1 MIIDLPNTRTR
12 EIAHKIE
19 QLHEER
25 GESATGR
32 VLTLL
37 IATDDSEL
45 EHALEVANAASREHP
60 CRVIAIVPDTEHS
73 DNAEAGANTADG
85 ATDGATDGAS
95 ADTGAKP
102 MEKTDNPA
110 VDLTDGPAGS
120 NLNAQVRFG
129 ADAGA
134 GEIIILRPRNGLI
147 NHPDTMVIPLLVPD
161 VPVVAWW
168 PTNPPSNPSKD
179 LMGAMARSRLT
190 DAMRSN
196 NPEATIERLRRNW
209 TPEDVDLSW
218 TRLTVWRGLL
228 ASMLDQP
235 PHLPIT
241 AVKVSGPKEFLP
253 MDLLCAWLRLKLG
266 VNVDVEYVDGA
277 EAVTG
282 VYLTRADGVVSLER
296 PHEDQALISMPG
308 QAPQAISVPVRTIE
322 DCLTEELR
330 RIDPDEVYAEVINE
344 GWDLIRH

>member
-1 MIIDLPNTRTR
+1 MIIDMPNTRTR
-12 EIAHKIE
+12 EIAHKIDE
-19 QLHEER
+19 LHEER

-37 IATDDSEL
+37 IATDEGEL

-60 CRVIAIVPDTEHS
+60 CRVIAIVPDTSHR
-73 DNAEAGANTADG
+73 DDDADAGAKA
-85 ATDGATDGAS
+85 
-95 ADTGAKP
+95 

-110 VDLTDGPAGS
+110 IDLTDGPDGS
-120 NLNAQVRFG
+120 NLDAQVRFG

-134 GEIIILRPRNGLI
+134 GEIIILHPRNGLI
-147 NHPDTMVIPLLVPD
+147 NHPDTLVIPLLVPD
-161 VPVVAWW
+161 APVVAWW
-168 PTNPPSNPSKD
+168 PTTPPSNPAKD
-179 LMGAMARSRLT
+179 LMGAMARSRIT
-190 DAMRSN
+190 DALRSN
-196 NPEATIERLRRNW
+196 NPEATIERLRRSW

-241 AVKVSGPKEFLP
+241 GVKVAGPRDFLP

-266 VNVDVEYVDGA
+266 VSVDTEYVDDA

-282 VYLTRADGVVSLER
+282 VYLTREDGIVSLER
-296 PHEDQALISMPG
+296 HHEDEALISMPG
-308 QAPQAISVPVRTIE
+308 QATQSISVPVRTIE

-330 RIDPDEVYAEVINE
+330 RIDPDEIYAEVINE

>member
-1 MIIDLPNTRTR
+1 MIIDMPNTRTR

-37 IATDDSEL
+37 IATDDADL
-45 EHALEVANAASREHP
+45 EHALAIANAASREHP
-60 CRVIAIVPDTEHS
+60 CRVIAIVPDMS
-73 DNAEAGANTADG
+73 NRDQAGDSAGSGSGNGGDG
-85 ATDGATDGAS
+85 EVKA
-95 ADTGAKP
+95 

-120 NLNAQVRFG
+120 NLDAQVRFG

-147 NHPDTMVIPLLVPD
+147 NHPDTLVIPLLVPD

-168 PTNPPSNPSKD
+168 PTTPPSNPSKD

-190 DAMRSN
+190 DAMHSS

-218 TRLTVWRGLL
+218 TRLTVWRAML

-266 VNVDVEYVDGA
+266 VPVDVEYVDDA

-296 PHEDQALISMPG
+296 PYEDQALISMPG
-308 QAPQAISVPVRTIE
+308 QTPQPISVPVRTIE

-330 RIDPDEVYAEVINE
+330 RIDPDEIYAEVINE

>member
-1 MIIDLPNTRTR
+1 MIIDMPNTRTR
-12 EIAHKIE
+12 EIAHKIDE
-19 QLHEER
+19 LHEER

-37 IATDDSEL
+37 IATEDADL

-60 CRVIAIVPDTEHS
+60 CRVIAIVPDTAHR
-73 DNAEAGANTADG
+73 DDT
-85 ATDGATDGAS
+85 TDDVKA
-95 ADTGAKP
+95 

-110 VDLTDGPAGS
+110 IDLTDGPAES
-120 NLNAQVRFG
+120 NLDAQVRFG

-134 GEIIILRPRNGLI
+134 GEIIILRPRGGLI
-147 NHPDTMVIPLLVPD
+147 NHPDTLVIPLLVPD

-179 LMGAMARSRLT
+179 LMGAMARSRIT
-190 DAMRSN
+190 DALHSN

-209 TPEDVDLSW
+209 TPEDIDLSW
-218 TRLTVWRGLL
+218 TRLTVWRAML

-241 AVKVSGPKEFLP
+241 AAKVTGPSEFLP

-266 VNVDVEYVDGA
+266 VPVDVEYVNDA
-277 EAVTG
+277 KAVTG

-296 PHEDQALISMPG
+296 PDEEQALISMPG
-308 QAPQAISVPVRTIE
+308 QAPQTISVPVRTIE

-330 RIDPDEVYAEVINE
+330 RIDPDEIYAEVINE

>member
-37 IATDDSEL
+37 ISADDSEL

-60 CRVIAIVPDTEHS
+60 CRVIAIVPDTHYQS
-73 DNAEAGANTADG
+73 D
-85 ATDGATDGAS
+85 S
-95 ADTGAKP
+95 ADSTGEAAADTDVKA

-110 VDLTDGPAGS
+110 VDLTDGPAES

-134 GEIIILRPRNGLI
+134 GEIIILRPHGGLI
-147 NHPDTMVIPLLVPD
+147 NHPDTLVIPLLVPD

-179 LMGAMARSRLT
+179 LMGAMARSRIT
-190 DAMRSN
+190 DALRSN

-209 TPEDVDLSW
+209 TPEDIDLSW
-218 TRLTVWRGLL
+218 TRLTVWRAML

-235 PHLPIT
+235 PHLPII
-241 AVKVSGPKEFLP
+241 AVKVTGPQEFLP

-266 VNVDVEYVDGA
+266 VQVDVEYVNDA

-282 VYLTRADGVVSLER
+282 VYLTREDGVVSLER

-308 QAPQAISVPVRTIE
+308 QAPQTISVPVRTIE